1 MGGDF
6 DLHKTCAFQNAAVA
20 SESEWAGF
28 VRFVS
33 RLRWQMSGGGPKRQD
48 VARAFPYSARQQTK
62 ASRPGNDK
70 C

>member
-28 VRFVS
+28 VRVVS
-33 RLRWQMSGGGPKRQD
+33 RLRWQMSGRALSGRMS
-48 VARAFPYSARQQTK
+48 RAFPYSARQQTK